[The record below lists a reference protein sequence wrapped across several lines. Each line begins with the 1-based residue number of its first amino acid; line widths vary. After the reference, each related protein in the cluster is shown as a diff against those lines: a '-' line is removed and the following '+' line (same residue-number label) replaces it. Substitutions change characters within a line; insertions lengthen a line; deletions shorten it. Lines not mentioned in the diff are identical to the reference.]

1 MIIVMEK
8 ILRTEKEGHRLT
20 LQVLDDDDCRYC
32 VRYRGQ
38 GRYFVGLKELASY
51 LKEKWDYDIVEHL
64 LVPLAGESS
73 KDARERHRKFF
84 SSES

>member
-32 VRYRGQ
+32 VRYKGQ
-38 GRYFVGLKELASY
+38 GRYFEGLKELASY
-51 LKEKWDYDIVEHL
+51 LKDKWDVDIVDGL
-64 LVPLAGESS
+64 LVPLAGESREN
-73 KDARERHRKFF
+73 ARKRHREFLSK
-84 SSES
+84 EG